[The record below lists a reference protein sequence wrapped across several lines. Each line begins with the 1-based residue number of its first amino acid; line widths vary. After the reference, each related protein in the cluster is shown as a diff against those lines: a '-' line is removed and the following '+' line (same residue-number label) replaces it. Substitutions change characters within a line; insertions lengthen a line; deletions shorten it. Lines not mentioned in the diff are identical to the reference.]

1 MKNKIEKQILMKMKK
16 ENKKR
21 KSNRIKKK
29 YNKMKYK

>member
-1 MKNKIEKQILMKMKK
+1 MKNKIDKQILMKMKK

-29 YNKMKYK
+29 YNKIKNK

>member
-1 MKNKIEKQILMKMKK
+1 MKNKIDKQILMKMKK

-29 YNKMKYK
+29 IQ

>member
-1 MKNKIEKQILMKMKK
+1 MKNKIDKQILMKMKK

-29 YNKMKYK
+29 NTIK